1 MSNLKWIA
9 ALLLLGIS
17 FAIGLMTG
25 RAQIQ
30 GKLNLYKLEMADNAV
45 KASEEYRAK
54 ERSWN
59 QQLQEANN
67 HANERE
73 IKIRNNLTA
82 ATADNKRLRDT
93 INSISGRLPGD
104 TGDARL
110 KAATTGLELL
120 GECADAYIGMAEA
133 ADRHAND
140 ARTLSEAW
148 PK

>member
-30 GKLNLYKLEMADNAV
+30 GKWNLHKLEMAENAV

-54 ERSWN
+54 EKSWN

-67 HANERE
+67 HANDRE
-73 IKIRNNLTA
+73 IKIRDNLA
-82 ATADNKRLRDT
+82 SATADNKRLRDT

>member
-30 GKLNLYKLEMADNAV
+30 GKWNLHKLEMADNAV

-59 QQLQEANN
+59 QQLQEANKN
-67 HANERE
+67 ANERE
-73 IKIRNNLTA
+73 IKIRNNLNAT
-82 ATADNKRLRDT
+82 TADNKRLRDT
-93 INSISGRLPGD
+93 INSISSRLSGD
-104 TGDARL
+104 TADARL
-110 KAATTGLELL
+110 ETANTGLELL